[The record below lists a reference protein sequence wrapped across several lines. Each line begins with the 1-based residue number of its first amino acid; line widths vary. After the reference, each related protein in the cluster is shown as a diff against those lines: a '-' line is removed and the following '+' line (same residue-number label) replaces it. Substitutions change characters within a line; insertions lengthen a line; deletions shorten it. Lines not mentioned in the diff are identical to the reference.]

1 MQSRLTSEDVTCRRK
16 PSTWELLTVDPKDS
30 RFFSVCSHPSC
41 DALQKKKTKKKRSHK
56 APEALQLRE
65 RFLGTPFGFANLR
78 IWLVNKPPSHPWMLP
93 RRLKPL
99 VKHLPDVL
107 SIGLFFKGFGVG
119 PLYLHH
125 STSIFMGIFMS
136 GSIARCIEFRLC
148 NIGNRLKENKFASI
162 YFVRNTDL

>member
-1 MQSRLTSEDVTCRRK
+1 MRLQELMQSRLTSEDVTCRRK

-107 SIGLFFKGFGVG
+107 SIGLFFRGLALV
-119 PLYLHH
+119 LYICIILHPYLWVY
-125 STSIFMGIFMS
+125 
-136 GSIARCIEFRLC
+136 LC
-148 NIGNRLKENKFASI
+148 LALSLD
-162 YFVRNTDL
+162 V